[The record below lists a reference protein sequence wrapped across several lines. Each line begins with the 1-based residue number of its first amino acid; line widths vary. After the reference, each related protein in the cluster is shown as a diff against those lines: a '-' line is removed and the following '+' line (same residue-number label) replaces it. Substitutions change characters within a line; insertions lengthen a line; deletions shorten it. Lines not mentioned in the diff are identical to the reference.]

1 MAKHLVNNN
10 EDWAKEG
17 IQGYLY
23 ANNADLI
30 ALKEFPNVVIRKD
43 YMSLAESNSRVAL
56 LAGGGSG
63 IKLVHWEQQKK
74 HFENC
79 FV

>member
-30 ALKEFPNVVIRKD
+30 ALKEFPNVVIHKD

-63 IKLVHWEQQKK
+63 NKISSLTTTKT
-74 HFENC
+74 F
-79 FV
+79 F